1 MNISRALALIAAI
14 GIGSVVTLAIQPSP
28 RIVLR
33 DGAVVRNVDLYNQGS
48 PVFEADGVKGV
59 EISGNRIFGGGI
71 LIGSASA
78 QPVGNVPNNGF
89 NTTDG
94 TWLNGLANGQNL
106 TFVSGL
112 TATAGGTQAAGLA
125 LPPSAT
131 LIQVDTVATSGDSVV
146 LPQCLASRVLTIIN
160 AGAGTLYVYGKVA
173 VNPITGVADTINGT
187 SGSTAYQMATLIVSQ
202 FICAKNGAWKA
213 LKSA

>member
-1 MNISRALALIAAI
+1 MKQFLRALAIVALAAVI
-14 GIGSVVTLAIQPSP
+14 GV
-28 RIVLR
+28 
-33 DGAVVRNVDLYNQGS
+33 
-48 PVFEADGVKGV
+48 
-59 EISGNRIFGGGI
+59 
-71 LIGSASA
+71 GSAFYARA
-78 QPVGNVPNNGF
+78 QPTGQPPGTGF

-94 TWLNGLANGQNL
+94 TWLNGLANGQNRS
-106 TFVSGL
+106 FVSGL

-125 LPPSAT
+125 LPASVM
-131 LIQVDTVATSGDSVV
+131 LIQVDTVATTGDSVV
-146 LPQCLASRVLTIIN
+146 LPQCLASRILTVIN

-187 SGSTAYQMATLIVSQ
+187 AGSTAYQMATLIVSQ